1 MFKPELIE
9 VMSQLMDTNKKE
21 AEKALNA
28 FVEAVKNAVV
38 EGDRVQIVGFGTF
51 EVTERSERMG
61 RNPKTGES
69 LLVPASK
76 SLKFKPAKALK
87 DAVNGGV

>member
-1 MFKPELIE
+1 MFKPEIIE
-9 VMSQLMDTNKKE
+9 EMSQLMGANKKE

-28 FVEAVKNAVV
+28 FTKVVENAVAK
-38 EGDRVQIVGFGTF
+38 GDNLQIVGFGTF
-51 EVTERSERMG
+51 EVSERAERMG

-69 LLVPASK
+69 LLIPPSK

>member
-9 VMSQLMDTNKKE
+9 EMSQSMGTSKKE
-21 AEKALNA
+21 AEKALDA
-28 FVEAVKNAVV
+28 FVEIVKNAVID
-38 EGDRVQIVGFGTF
+38 GARVQIVGFGTF
-51 EVTERSERMG
+51 EATERAERMG

-87 DAVNGGV
+87 DAMNGGV

>member
-9 VMSQLMDTNKKE
+9 VMSQSMGTNKKE

-28 FVEAVKNAVV
+28 FIDAVKNAVI

-76 SLKFKPAKALK
+76 GFKFKPAKALK
-87 DAVNGGV
+87 DTVNGGV

>member
-1 MFKPELIE
+1 MFKTELIE
-9 VMSQLMDTNKKE
+9 VMSQLMGTNKKE

-28 FVEAVKNAVV
+28 FVEAVKNAVI
-38 EGDRVQIVGFGTF
+38 EGDRVHLVGFGTF
-51 EVTERSERMG
+51 EVTERAERMG

-69 LLVPASK
+69 LLIPQSK